1 MTARKSK
8 PKKGPA
14 KASAKADNGNSN
26 AFHAYFS
33 KFAQTASRAA
43 GSPTAFTLAI
53 AIIVVWAVC
62 GPIFDYSDTWQLII
76 NTSTTIVTFLM
87 VFLIQNTQNRDS
99 QAVQIK
105 LDELIRAIESANN
118 SLLDLEDLEQGD
130 LDLIRGDYE
139 NLAEAARKR
148 LKAKDA
154 TEAARDP
161 EDLNCE
167 PGEQEDEAKK
177 RQDFEE
183 EEAAGRES

>member
-1 MTARKSK
+1 MRPKSRFTRFAHDTARIS
-8 PKKGPA
+8 GHVA
-14 KASAKADNGNSN
+14 T
-26 AFHAYFS
+26 FI
-33 KFAQTASRAA
+33 TAAVVI
-43 GSPTAFTLAI
+43 L
-53 AIIVVWAVC
+53 VWAVT
-62 GPIFDYSDTWQLII
+62 GPLFHFSDTWQLVI
-76 NTSTTIVTFLM
+76 NTGTTIVTFLM

-105 LDELIRAIESANN
+105 LDELIRAIEAANN

-148 LKAKDA
+148 LKAKDP

-167 PGEQEDEAKK
+167 PGEEEDQAKQ
-177 RQDFEE
+177 RRDFIEE
-183 EEAAGRES
+183 EKAAKGS